1 MHSSAGDVN
10 QDPPSPV
17 AKAPDIGPHLNT
29 FNTFG
34 YQVASGMVRDEFQW
48 PAGCY
53 VCTFTCNYYLIIN
66 LATLQTNYGMYIVV
80 FSMQ

>member
-1 MHSSAGDVN
+1 MDSSADDVN

-34 YQVASGMVRDEFQW
+34 YQIASGMVRDEFQ
-48 PAGCY
+48 GQQGVYIEC
-53 VCTFTCNYYLIIN
+53 LILHILHAIN
-66 LATLQTNYGMYIVV
+66 
-80 FSMQ
+80 

>member
-1 MHSSAGDVN
+1 MHSSADDVN

-34 YQVASGMVRDEFQW
+34 YQIAGGMVRDGFQR

-53 VCTFTCNYYLIIN
+53 
-66 LATLQTNYGMYIVV
+66 QEYIRDKSVQPRTSRV
-80 FSMQ
+80 